1 MKKYVFILSLVFV
14 VLLSGCKSSDN
25 KTQKVQ
31 METENIMTFTMTSE
45 SVYSGKEVTV
55 LVKTKNNPGFLT
67 MAVKVEYDTKAM
79 VLTNINNGENFRDYN
94 FIPPKNLQS
103 GCKISWFITDLP
115 DKTVDGEL
123 LKLYFHVYDDTKV
136 GDYPITV
143 SPINDGGIVDGN
155 KELITVIESNDV
167 IKVQN

>member
-1 MKKYVFILSLVFV
+1 M
-14 VLLSGCKSSDN
+14 D
-25 KTQKVQ
+25 
-31 METENIMTFTMTSE
+31 TENKMTFAMTSE
-45 SVYSGKEVTV
+45 PVNPGKEVTV
-55 LVKTKNNPGFLT
+55 YVRTKNNPGFLT
-67 MAVKVEYDTKAM
+67 MAIKVEYDTKAM
-79 VLTNINNGENFRDYN
+79 VLTKVNNGDDFSDYN

-123 LKLYFHVYDDTKV
+123 VKLNFYVYGDTKV
-136 GDYPITV
+136 GDYSITV
-143 SPINDGGIVDGN
+143 SPINDGGIVDGD

>member
-1 MKKYVFILSLVFV
+1 
-14 VLLSGCKSSDN
+14 
-25 KTQKVQ
+25 
-31 METENIMTFTMTSE
+31 
-45 SVYSGKEVTV
+45 
-55 LVKTKNNPGFLT
+55 
-67 MAVKVEYDTKAM
+67 MAIKVEYDTKAM
-79 VLTNINNGENFRDYN
+79 VLTRVNNGDDFSDYN

-123 LKLYFHVYDDTKV
+123 VKLNFYVYGDTKV
-136 GDYPITV
+136 GDYSITV